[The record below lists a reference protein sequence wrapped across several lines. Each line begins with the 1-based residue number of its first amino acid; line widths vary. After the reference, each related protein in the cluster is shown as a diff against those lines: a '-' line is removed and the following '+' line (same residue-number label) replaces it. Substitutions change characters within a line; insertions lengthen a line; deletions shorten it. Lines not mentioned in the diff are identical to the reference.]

1 MLFYNPRMVEMAK
14 NLVIV
19 ESPTKAKTIKKMLGR
34 NYKVVA
40 TVGHIRDLPK
50 STLGVDIE
58 NNFEPKYINIRGK
71 GPIIKDLKKDAKASD
86 NVLLATDNDREG
98 EAISWHLAYILG
110 LDEDAANRV
119 SFNEITKEA
128 VKEAI
133 KTPRKI
139 DKDLVDAQQGRRILD
154 RLVGYQISPILW
166 KKVKGG
172 LSAGRVQSA
181 VVKIICDREE
191 EIENFIPEEYW
202 SLDAMLKSAGG
213 EFKSSYYGVV
223 ENGKET
229 KVELKKKEEVEK
241 VISSLDKKNFKVAD
255 VKLGTRTRNPRP
267 PFTTS
272 TLQQE
277 ASRYINFAGR
287 KTMMVAQ
294 QLYEGIAIG
303 EGGVTG
309 LITYMRTDSTNISET
324 AKSQAYGYI
333 VEKYGKE
340 YANTFRKYKSGA
352 GAQEAHECIRPTNV
366 FDTPLKIKEFLTN
379 DQYKLYKLIWERFL
393 SSLME
398 SAKYDTVSAS
408 IHSNEQVF
416 RASGSHLTFDGF
428 LILKRKADE
437 DKEENMLPKLEK
449 GEILELL
456 KLIDEQHFTNP
467 PPRYTE
473 ASLIK
478 TLEELGI
485 GRPST
490 YAPTIYTIT
499 RRNYVEV
506 EDKKFVPTELGL
518 TVNYLL
524 NEYFPM
530 ITDKEFTARMEQEL
544 DKISIGEENWKEVIN
559 EFYEDFEKKLKFAED
574 EMEEIE
580 IEPEV
585 TDEICEKCGANMV
598 IKMGRFGKFL
608 ACPNFPDCRNTMPL
622 LEKIGIKCPDCDD
635 GEIIKRRSKKGRVFY
650 GCSNYPKCE
659 FVSWGKPIE
668 KKCPVCGS
676 LLTEPTTARGKN
688 YKCSNKECS
697 YVEPIAEGK

>member
-1 MLFYNPRMVEMAK
+1 MIFYNPRMVEMAK

-71 GPIIKDLKKDAKASD
+71 GPVIKDLKKEAKGSD
-86 NVLLATDNDREG
+86 KILLATDNDREG

>member
-1 MLFYNPRMVEMAK
+1 MAK

-71 GPIIKDLKKDAKASD
+71 GPVIKDLKKEAKGSD
-86 NVLLATDNDREG
+86 KILLATDNDREG

-128 VKEAI
+128 VKDAI
-133 KTPRKI
+133 KNPRKI
-139 DKDLVDAQQGRRILD
+139 DKDLVDAQQGRRVLD

-202 SLDAMLKSAGG
+202 SLDAMLKSSEG
-213 EFKSSYYGVV
+213 EFKSSYYGIL
-223 ENGKET
+223 ENNKEI
-229 KVELKKKEEVEK
+229 KVELKKKEDVEN
-241 VISSLDKKNFKVAD
+241 VISSIDKKNFKVAD

-272 TLQQE
+272 TMQQE

-324 AKSQAYGYI
+324 ARTQAYGYI
-333 VEKYGKE
+333 VDKYGKE

-366 FDTPLKIKEFLTN
+366 FDTPLKIKDFLTN

-416 RASGSHLTFDGF
+416 KASGSHLTFDGF

-437 DKEENMLPKLEK
+437 DKEENLLPKLEK
-449 GEILELL
+449 GEILKLL

-506 EDKKFVPTELGL
+506 EDKKFIPTELGL

-530 ITDKEFTARMEQEL
+530 ITDKDFTARMEQEL
-544 DKISIGEENWKEVIN
+544 DKISIGEENWKEVID
-559 EFYEDFEKKLKFAED
+559 EFYGDFEKKLKLAED

-585 TDEICEKCGANMV
+585 TDEICDKCGANMV

-608 ACPNFPDCRNTMPL
+608 ACPNFP
-622 LEKIGIKCPDCDD
+622 
-635 GEIIKRRSKKGRVFY
+635 
-650 GCSNYPKCE
+650 
-659 FVSWGKPIE
+659 
-668 KKCPVCGS
+668 
-676 LLTEPTTARGKN
+676 
-688 YKCSNKECS
+688 
-697 YVEPIAEGK
+697 

>member
-1 MLFYNPRMVEMAK
+1 MVEMAK

-98 EAISWHLAYILG
+98 EAISWHLAFILG
-110 LDEDAANRV
+110 LDEEGANRV
-119 SFNEITKEA
+119 SFNEITKDA

-133 KTPRKI
+133 KSPRKI
-139 DKDLVDAQQGRRILD
+139 DKDLVDAQQGRRVLD

-202 SLDAMLKSAGG
+202 SLDAALKSEGG
-213 EFKSSYYGVV
+213 EFKSSYYGIL
-223 ENGKET
+223 ENSKEK
-229 KVELKKKEEVEK
+229 KVELKSKDDVKK
-241 VISSLDKKNFKVAD
+241 VISSIDKKNFKVGE

-272 TLQQE
+272 TMQQE

-287 KTMMVAQ
+287 KTMTVAQ
-294 QLYEGIAIG
+294 QLYEGINIG
-303 EGGVTG
+303 GSGATG

-324 AKSQAYGYI
+324 ARNQAYGYI
-333 VEKYGKE
+333 VDEFGKE
-340 YANTFRKYKSGA
+340 YANTFRKYKSRA
-352 GAQEAHECIRPTNV
+352 KAQEAHECIRPTNV
-366 FDTPLKIKEFLTN
+366 FDTPKKIKEYLTN
-379 DQYKLYKLIWERFL
+379 DQYRLYKLIWERFL
-393 SSLME
+393 SSLMA
-398 SAKYDTVSAS
+398 SAKYDTVRAS
-408 IHSNEQVF
+408 IYSKDQVF
-416 RASGSHLTFDGF
+416 RASGSNVTFDGF

-437 DKEENMLPKLEK
+437 DKEENILPKLEN
-449 GEILELL
+449 GEKLELL
-456 KLIDEQHFTNP
+456 NLIDEQHFTNP

-499 RRNYVEV
+499 RRNYVEI

-524 NEYFPM
+524 TEYFPM
-530 ITDKEFTARMEQEL
+530 ITDKDFTARMEDEL

-559 EFYEDFEKKLKFAED
+559 EFYKDFEKKLKFAEE

-580 IEPEV
+580 IKPEV
-585 TDEICEKCGANMV
+585 TEEICDKCGANMV

-608 ACPNFPDCRNTMPL
+608 ACPNFPECRNTMPL
-622 LEKIGIKCPDCDD
+622 LEKIGILCPDCKD

-676 LLTEPTTARGKN
+676 LLTEPTTKRGRN
-688 YKCSNKECS
+688 YKCSNKECT
-697 YVEPIAEGK
+697 YVEPIEEAK

>member
-1 MLFYNPRMVEMAK
+1 MAK

-71 GPIIKDLKKDAKASD
+71 GPIIKDLKKEAKAAD
-86 NVLLATDNDREG
+86 KVLLATDNDREG
-98 EAISWHLAYILG
+98 EAISWHLAHILDLEKG
-110 LDEDAANRV
+110 SENRV
-119 SFNEITKEA
+119 SFNEITKDA
-128 VKEAI
+128 VKEAV
-133 KTPRKI
+133 KSPRVI

-181 VVKIICDREE
+181 VVKLICDREE

-202 SLDAMLKSAGG
+202 SLDAMLKAEGG
-213 EFKSSYYGVV
+213 EFKSSYYGVLK
-223 ENGKET
+223 NNKEE
-229 KVELKKKEEVEK
+229 KVELKSREDVEQ
-241 VISSLDKKNFKVAD
+241 VISSLDKNNFNVAN
-255 VKLGTRTRNPRP
+255 VKLGTRNRNPRP
-267 PFTTS
+267 PYTTS
-272 TLQQE
+272 TMQQE

-294 QLYEGIAIG
+294 QLYEGIDIG

-324 AKSQAYGYI
+324 ARAQAYSYI
-333 VEKYGKE
+333 VEEYGKE
-340 YANTFRKYKSGA
+340 YANTFRKYKSGK

-366 FDTPLKIKEFLTN
+366 FDTPKKIREFLTN

-393 SSLME
+393 SSLMA
-398 SAKYDTVSAS
+398 SAKYDTINVSIYS
-408 IHSNEQVF
+408 KDQVF
-416 RASGSHLTFDGF
+416 RAGGSNLIFDGF
-428 LILKRKADE
+428 LILKRKADQE
-437 DKEENMLPKLEK
+437 NGENMLPKLEK
-449 GEILELL
+449 GEKL
-456 KLIDEQHFTNP
+456 KLIELINEQHFTNP

-473 ASLIK
+473 ATLIK

-506 EDKKFVPTELGL
+506 DDKRFIPTELGM
-518 TVNYLL
+518 TVNNLL
-524 NEYFPM
+524 DEYFPM
-530 ITDKEFTARMEQEL
+530 ITDKEFTAKMEEEL
-544 DKISIGEENWKEVIN
+544 DKIALGEEEWKNVIN
-559 EFYEDFEKKLKFAED
+559 NFYKDFEKHLEFAEA
-574 EMEEIE
+574 EMEKIE
-580 IEPEV
+580 IKPEV
-585 TDEICEKCGANMV
+585 TDEVCEKCGTNMV

-608 ACPNFPDCRNTMPL
+608 ACPNFPECRNTKPL
-622 LEKIGIKCPDCDD
+622 LETIGMKCPNCED

-650 GCSNYPKCE
+650 GCSNYPECS

-688 YKCSNKECS
+688 YKCSNSECS
-697 YVEPIAEGK
+697 YIEPIEKTKG